1 MVKRGKLAL
10 QTVKLENCA
19 TLEVE
24 NITNQNEDQLTVQ
37 IKMRTS

>member
-10 QTVKLENCA
+10 HTAKLENCVA
-19 TLEVE
+19 LEVE